1 MAVLRRRGEE
11 TAPVKPNHDE
21 RACRANRRCR
31 AGLSYR
37 GAFAAVLAYLAMSMV
52 VAPAVG
58 RLADAFANLDPLPEA
73 ELAAQRGGFTVGGIS
88 FRFGAQVRTFV
99 DGRLALETRLVPD
112 ATGNWVRVADAGLSG
127 AGGETNGQAS
137 GVSVFESVAVGDGR
151 TLSRQIGG
159 GASANGLPADLRE
172 VVRQG
177 SGIVLEDADGVTTV
191 LHQLPSGVP
200 ANLVISSGSG
210 RTIVQ
215 STTIDIG
222 IENFESVSQA
232 AARARLAEI
241 GRLSG
246 QPELIQALP

>member
-1 MAVLRRRGEE
+1 M
-11 TAPVKPNHDE
+11 
-21 RACRANRRCR
+21 
-31 AGLSYR
+31 
-37 GAFAAVLAYLAMSMV
+37 AAVLAYLAMSLV

-58 RLADAFANLDPLPEA
+58 RLADAFANLDPLPEP
-73 ELAAQRGGFTVGGIS
+73 ELAAQRGGFTVGGVS

-112 ATGNWVRVADAGLSG
+112 AGGNWVRVADTGQTG
-127 AGGETNGQAS
+127 AGAGTGSVGQGR
-137 GVSVFESVAVGDGR
+137 GVSVFESVAVGDAN
-151 TLSRQIGG
+151 TLSGQVGG
-159 GASANGLPADLRE
+159 GASAGSLPADLRE
-172 VVRQG
+172 VISQG
-177 SGIVLEDADGVTTV
+177 SGIVLEDAEGMTTV

-232 AARARLAEI
+232 ADRARLAEI

-246 QPELIQALP
+246 RLELIQALP